1 MDLTRHWR
9 VGVPAAALVALAVY
23 ATSRSWL
30 VPSTIAEPD
39 CASVLA
45 EAAPADPRREF
56 AAGLCLEDRGRL
68 DEATAMFLAAAGRL
82 DGANDRALA
91 LHNAGTVLA
100 RRGRDAEAL
109 DAWREALRLGDRES
123 TRRNYEIVAAR
134 VRRTS
139 PPRLQAGDA
148 PADRLIDA
156 ARALERP
163 RRRDAGASSGG
174 W

>member
-1 MDLTRHWR
+1 MDLRRHWR
-9 VGVPAAALVALAVY
+9 VALLTGAPVALAVC
-23 ATSRSWL
+23 ATTRSWP

-45 EAAPADPRREF
+45 EAAPADPRRAF
-56 AAGLCLEDRGRL
+56 AAALCLEERGRL
-68 DEATAMFLAAAGRL
+68 DDATAMFLAAGRL
-82 DGANDRALA
+82 ESADDRARA

-100 RRGRDAEAL
+100 RRGRDGEAL

-163 RRRDAGASSGG
+163 RRRDAGASRGG